1 MNGRLRLSQ
10 KFENEYSQFKKAH
23 CTFDFVWVINMG
35 KAERLGGG
43 ENSTNIQIC
52 TFQSFQ
58 KFKEKG
64 RRLRNNTMTKHFASF
79 SFFHSN

>member
-10 KFENEYSQFKKAH
+10 KFENVYSQFKKAH

-43 ENSTNIQIC
+43 RILRIY
-52 TFQSFQ
+52 
-58 KFKEKG
+58 KFA
-64 RRLRNNTMTKHFASF
+64 HFKVFKSLKKRVDDLETIR
-79 SFFHSN
+79 